1 VLLVLNG
8 APGVGK
14 SALAARYARDHTL
27 TLVVEIDDLRR
38 QLGQWETTD
47 ATKAIARE
55 LALALVADHLGRG
68 SDVVVPQYLGRR
80 QFADR
85 LREVAEDAGAR
96 FVEAVL
102 VDEDDAVIARFR
114 TRRAELAA
122 SGGRHPQADLADDDI
137 APTIRAAN
145 AGLRRD
151 AAAYDLPLIPTGSGI
166 EAAYK
171 ALLACID

>member
-14 SALAARYARDHTL
+14 SALAERYARDHAL

-38 QLGQWETTD
+38 RLGQWESTD
-47 ATKAIARE
+47 ATKAVARE

-80 QFADR
+80 EFADR
-85 LREVAEDAGAR
+85 LRGVAEEAGAR
-96 FVEAVL
+96 CIEVVL

-114 TRRAELAA
+114 GRRAELAA
-122 SGGRHPQADLADDDI
+122 SGRRHPEADLPDDQV
-137 APTIRAAN
+137 ARTIRAAN

-151 AAAYDLPLIPTGSGI
+151 AAAHDLRLIPMGSGND
-166 EAAYK
+166 AAYT
-171 ALLACID
+171 ALLACIE